1 MMVGKAEQGTMQKLA
16 RQDDNQGGCY
26 YAHPAVEQFLADKV
40 YRDKRQSAQNSRHVS
55 AHHLDGML
63 RRCSPADK
71 QGNASDKPGKEWPG
85 KSSPTI
91 GVEHVGVKGI
101 EVGKVMNHILYMTN
115 VIIGISLPEPDPTI
129 DENLVMRQ
137 VYAYI
142 QRDAT
147 EDCYD
152 YAHYSCWGKPS
163 FLS

>member
-1 MMVGKAEQGTMQKLA
+1 MVGKAEQGTMQKLA

-71 QGNASDKPGKEWPG
+71 QANASDKPGKEWPG

-101 EVGKVMNHILYMTN
+101 EVGKVMDQGFYVAH
-115 VIIGISLPEPDPTI
+115 VIIGIGLSKPDPVI
-129 DENLVMRQ
+129 DKNLVIRQ
-137 VYAYI
+137 GYAYV
-142 QRDAT
+142 Q
-147 EDCYD
+147 
-152 YAHYSCWGKPS
+152 
-163 FLS
+163 